1 MLSSLAL
8 GTVQFGLPYG
18 IANEKGQIGLEEASE
33 ILNEARKN
41 GIKTID
47 TAVVYG
53 DSEKRLGQIGVANW
67 DIVSKLPPVP
77 KSASNIQKWAVETV
91 TNSISRL
98 RVSKLS
104 GLLLH
109 QPETLLERE
118 GEKLYEALN
127 YLKLQKIVNKIG
139 ISIYDPN
146 KIDSY
151 LSKYDLDII
160 QLPMNVLDKR
170 LLNLNR
176 LSELKKRKIE
186 IHVRSIFLQGLLLM
200 ESKRRPTYFNQWNPL
215 LEVWD
220 LWLKENQISALE
232 ACLGFVGSI
241 TEIDRIVIGVDSKE
255 HLTEVLSA
263 CRSNRF
269 LSIPENIYSND
280 ENLILPFNWKI

>member
-18 IANEKGQIGLEEASE
+18 IANEKGQIELEEVSE
-33 ILNEARKN
+33 ILSEAKKS

-47 TAVVYG
+47 TAVAYG

-77 KSASNIQKWAVETV
+77 KSVSNIQEWVVGTV

-98 RVSKLS
+98 RISKLS

-127 YLKLQKIVNKIG
+127 YLKLQKIVSKIG

-176 LSELKKRKIE
+176 FSELKKRKIE

-200 ESKRRPTYFNQWNPL
+200 ESKRRPTYFNQWNSL

-269 LSIPENIYSND
+269 LSIPKNIYSND